1 MKLLNNESPL
11 NPEQLAAVTHAQWP
25 LLIIAGAGTGK
36 TKVITHRIAHLIES
50 GVNPN
55 QILALTFTEK
65 AAGEMEERVDRLVPY
80 GYSNVWISTFHSFG
94 DRVLRDNVLEI
105 GLTPD
110 FKVLSEAERIIF
122 LKENLFELPL
132 NYYRPLGNP
141 TKYISAITGLISRLK
156 DEDAG
161 PEEYVAYAGTLKKS
175 EANSQEPEIAHHP
188 ALPPSS
194 MGEGEEKGGKL
205 LEQQDELAKTY
216 AKYQELMAR
225 HGYLDFG
232 DQVVLPLKLFRTR
245 PHILKRYQ
253 EKFKYIL
260 VDEFQD
266 TNYAQ
271 FQLVKLLAERHKNIN
286 VVADDDQS
294 IYKFRGAAISN
305 VLGFQKIYPNAKLIT
320 LTKNYRSCQPILD
333 TAYRLISHNN
343 PDRLEVKSGINKRLV
358 AEGQGARGK
367 GQVKHLHF
375 DTLTKEAE
383 TVAEMIEEKVSR
395 YKMQDARF
403 KKQDLQPATC
413 NLPLSYKDFAIL
425 VRANSDAEPFLKA
438 LKLKGIPHRFS
449 GNQGL
454 YSREEIRLLIAFL
467 KTITNFNDS
476 MSLFHLASSEV
487 YQLKAADLIPCHNI
501 AQRSH
506 KPLYYVMK
514 EISEEGVKG
523 TRGQGVKTLEP
534 FLSTE
539 GLATIKKLVY
549 DIDKYSQ
556 MAIEESVGKVLYA
569 FLTDTGYLTRL
580 SQENSASAM
589 ERVQNIAR
597 FFELTQ
603 HMEAT
608 LHVKKVTAFVEYL
621 NILIEAGDNPG
632 TAEPDVEADWVQIL
646 TVHKA
651 KGLEFPV
658 VFMVGLV
665 SERFPRKERK
675 EQIELPD
682 ALIKDILPSGDFHLQ
697 EERRLFY
704 VGMTRAMNELY
715 LTSATDYGGVRA
727 KKISPFVLE
736 ALDMPKAEVA
746 AVKTKPVEA
755 IKRFAPAEE
764 AEAGLPPMPDDAVL
778 SLSYYQIDDYLTCPL
793 KYKYIH
799 ILKVPLLP
807 HHTVMYGKA
816 MHEVVS
822 TYFRKKVDGSSITL
836 DELIAIFTSNWHSAG
851 FVTKEHEVQRFEAG
865 KEAIKRFYSEQS
877 QNGINP
883 AAIEREF
890 VVDLGMNPVRGS
902 ASNGVNRLKGRWD
915 MIEERKD
922 GPYIIDFKTSDVREQ
937 KNANQKAKESIQL
950 MLYALAYKENFK
962 KLPAGCEL
970 HFLESGLVGKAVF
983 EQKHIEKALNMIDE
997 VAGGIRQR
1005 DYTAKPEYL
1014 NCSYCAFN
1022 NICPAT
1028 AR

>member
-1 MKLLNNESPL
+1 MKSISNETPL
-11 NPEQLAAVTHAQWP
+11 NPEQLSAVMHGQGP

-65 AAGEMEERVDRLVPY
+65 AGGEMEERVDRLVPY

-94 DRVLRDNVLEI
+94 DKVLRDNVLEI
-105 GLTPD
+105 GLTSD

-122 LKENLFELPL
+122 LKERLFELPL

-141 TKYISAITGLISRLK
+141 AKYLSAVAGLISRLK
-156 DEDAG
+156 DEDVG
-161 PEEYVAYAGTLKKS
+161 PEEYMAYAEGLKKLK
-175 EANSQEPEIAHHP
+175 PEGLSYETVKDLSRDTVAQGF
-188 ALPPSS
+188 S
-194 MGEGEEKGGKL
+194 

-216 AKYQELMAR
+216 VKYQELMAK

-253 EKFKYIL
+253 EKFKFIL

-271 FQLVKLLAERHKNIN
+271 FQLVKLLAEGHKNIN
-286 VVADDDQS
+286 AVADDDQS

-305 VLGFQKIYPNAKLIT
+305 VLGFRKLYPDAKLIT
-320 LTKNYRSCQPILD
+320 LTKNYRSVQPILD
-333 TAYRLISHNN
+333 SAYRLVSHNN
-343 PDRLEVKSGINKRLV
+343 PDRLEVKSGIDKKLIAEKR
-358 AEGQGARGK
+358 AIGDGQEAIGK
-367 GQVKHLHF
+367 PIAHSLLPIAAVKHLHF

-383 TVAEMIEEKVSR
+383 VVAETIAEKVEKDGLR
-395 YKMQDARF
+395 
-403 KKQDLQPATC
+403 
-413 NLPLSYKDFAIL
+413 YKDFAIL
-425 VRANSDAEPFLKA
+425 VRANSDAEPFLTA
-438 LKLKGIPHRFS
+438 LKSKGIPHRFS

-467 KTITNFNDS
+467 KSITNFYDS

-487 YQLKAADLIPCHNI
+487 YQFKAADLIPCHNI
-501 AQRSH
+501 SRRTH

-514 EISEEGVKG
+514 EQAIGNGQEAIGEPIAHSQSPIASLSQEGI
-523 TRGQGVKTLEP
+523 
-534 FLSTE
+534 
-539 GLATIKKLVY
+539 AAIAKLVH

-556 MAIEESVGKVLYA
+556 MALSETVGKVLYS

-580 SQENSASAM
+580 SQENSAQAV
-589 ERVQNIAR
+589 EKAQNIAK
-597 FFELTQ
+597 FFELAQ
-603 HMEAT
+603 RMEAT
-608 LHVKKVTAFVEYL
+608 LQVKKVTAFVDYL
-621 NILIEAGDNPG
+621 TILMEAGDNPG
-632 TAEPDVEADWVQIL
+632 TAEPDVEADWVQVL

-651 KGLEFPV
+651 KGLEFHV
-658 VFMVGLV
+658 VFMVSLV
-665 SERFPRKERK
+665 ADRFPRKGRHHL
-675 EQIELPD
+675 IELPD

-715 LTSATDYGGVRA
+715 LTSASDYGGVRA
-727 KKISPFVLE
+727 KKISQFVLE
-736 ALDMPKAEVA
+736 ALDLPKAKA
-746 AVKTKPVEA
+746 PSVKTTPIEA
-755 IKRFAPAEE
+755 IKRFAPAVGE
-764 AEAGLPPMPDDAVL
+764 GLVPSQLLSPMPDDATL
-778 SLSYYQIDDYLTCPL
+778 SLSYYQIDDYLICPL

-822 TYFRKKVDGSSITL
+822 AYFRKKADTASAITL
-836 DELIAIFTSNWHSAG
+836 DELIGVFTANWRSAG
-851 FVTKEHEVQRFEAG
+851 FVTKEHEIQRFDAG
-865 KEAIKRFYSEQS
+865 KEAIKRFYKEQE
-877 QNGINP
+877 QHGINP
-883 AAIEREF
+883 AAIERDF
-890 VVDLGMNPVRGS
+890 VVDI
-902 ASNGVNRLKGRWD
+902 GVNRLKGRWD
-915 MIEERKD
+915 MIEERAD
-922 GPYIIDFKTSDVREQ
+922 GPYIIDFKTSDVKEE
-937 KNANQKAKESIQL
+937 KAAHKKAKESVQL

-970 HFLESGLVGKAVF
+970 HFLESGLVGKTTF
-983 EQKHIEKALNMIDE
+983 EDKHMEKVLNMIDE
-997 VAGGIRQR
+997 TAKGIRAR
-1005 DYTAKPEYL
+1005 DYTAKPDYL
-1014 NCSYCAFN
+1014 NCNYCAFN

-1028 AR
+1028 ER

>member
-1 MKLLNNESPL
+1 MKSISNESPL
-11 NPEQLAAVTHAQWP
+11 NPEQLAAVTHGKGP

-65 AAGEMEERVDRLVPY
+65 AGGEMEERVDRLVPY

-122 LKENLFELPL
+122 LKEHLFELPL

-141 TKYISAITGLISRLK
+141 AKYLSAVAGLISRLK
-156 DEDAG
+156 DEDVG
-161 PEEYVAYAGTLKKS
+161 PEEYAEYVEKLKQGARDKPAPAGSKQGGQ
-175 EANSQEPEIAHHP
+175 EA
-188 ALPPSS
+188 
-194 MGEGEEKGGKL
+194 EEVEL
-205 LEQQDELAKTY
+205 LQQDELAKTY
-216 AKYQELMAR
+216 AKYQELMAK

-245 PHILKRYQ
+245 PHILKQYQ

-260 VDEFQD
+260 FDEFQD

-271 FQLVKLLAERHKNIN
+271 FQLVKLLAEGHRNIN
-286 VVADDDQS
+286 AVADDDQS

-305 VLGFQKIYPNAKLIT
+305 VLGFRKLYPDAKLIT
-320 LTKNYRSCQPILD
+320 LTKNYRSVQSILD
-333 TAYRLISHNN
+333 CAYRLVSHNN
-343 PDRLEVKSGINKRLV
+343 PDRLEVKSGIDKRLI
-358 AEGQGARGK
+358 AENQPEVRSRKPG
-367 GQVKHLHF
+367 VKHLHF

-383 TVAEMIEEKVSR
+383 VVAETIAGKVEKDGLR
-395 YKMQDARF
+395 
-403 KKQDLQPATC
+403 
-413 NLPLSYKDFAIL
+413 YKDFAIL
-425 VRANSDAEPFLKA
+425 VRANSDAEPFLTA
-438 LKLKGIPHRFS
+438 LKSKGIPHRFS

-467 KTITNFNDS
+467 KSITDFYDS

-487 YQLKAADLIPCHNI
+487 YRLKAADLIPCHNI
-501 AQRSH
+501 SRRTH

-514 EISEEGVKG
+514 EVQIEDFKSEITSEGI
-523 TRGQGVKTLEP
+523 
-534 FLSTE
+534 
-539 GLATIKKLVY
+539 AAIAKLIH

-556 MAIEESVGKVLYA
+556 MALSETVGKVLYS
-569 FLTDTGYLTRL
+569 FLTDTGYIARL
-580 SQENSASAM
+580 SQENSAIAV
-589 ERVQNIAR
+589 EKAQNIAK
-597 FFELTQ
+597 FFESTQ
-603 HMEAT
+603 RMEAT
-608 LHVKKVTAFVEYL
+608 LQVKKVTAFVDYL
-621 NILIEAGDNPG
+621 NILMEAGDNPG
-632 TAEPDVEADWVQIL
+632 TAEPDVDADWVQVL

-658 VFMVGLV
+658 VFMVSLV
-665 SERFPRKERK
+665 ADRFPRKERR

-682 ALIKDILPSGDFHLQ
+682 ALIKDMLPSGDFHLQ

-715 LTSATDYGGVRA
+715 LTSATNYGSVRA
-727 KKISPFVLE
+727 KKISRFVLE
-736 ALDMPKAEVA
+736 ALDLPKAEA
-746 AVKTKPVEA
+746 PSVKTTPIEA
-755 IKRFAPAEE
+755 IKRFAPAVGEGL
-764 AEAGLPPMPDDAVL
+764 APSQLLPPMPDDATL

-799 ILKVPLLP
+799 ILKIPLLP

-816 MHEVVS
+816 LHEVVS
-822 TYFRKKVDGSSITL
+822 AYFRKKTERSAATL
-836 DELIAIFTSNWHSAG
+836 DELIGVFTANWHSAG
-851 FVTKEHEVQRFEAG
+851 FVTKEHEIQRFDAG
-865 KEAIKRFYSEQS
+865 KEAIKRFYKEQE
-877 QNGINP
+877 QHGINP
-883 AAIEREF
+883 AAIERDF
-890 VVDLGMNPVRGS
+890 VVDL
-902 ASNGVNRLKGRWD
+902 GVNRLKGRWD

-922 GPYIIDFKTSDVREQ
+922 GPYIIDFKTSDVKEE
-937 KNANQKAKESIQL
+937 KAAHKKAKESVQL

-983 EQKHIEKALNMIDE
+983 EDKHMEKVLDMID
-997 VAGGIRQR
+997 ATAKGIRAR
-1005 DYTAKPEYL
+1005 DYTAKPDYL
-1014 NCSYCAFN
+1014 NCDWCAFN